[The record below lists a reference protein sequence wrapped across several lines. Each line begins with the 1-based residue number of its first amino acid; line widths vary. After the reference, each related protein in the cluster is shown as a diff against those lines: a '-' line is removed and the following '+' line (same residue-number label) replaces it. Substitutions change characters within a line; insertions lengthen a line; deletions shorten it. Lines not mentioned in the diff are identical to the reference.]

1 MFVVSSTTSSD
12 GDPRGPL
19 QANSLAAR
27 PNVRRDNQVK
37 AAAAV
42 FGVFLVVATGRVC
55 RWFPIRRN
63 HFVPGRHVTDHH
75 MRLCIKFRQI
85 HSTSVAAAKASI
97 KTAYR
102 VDKDPR
108 LPSHKRE
115 LRGRRRADPPA
126 GIFDTEIV
134 ALLKSAR
141 GHSGP

>member
-1 MFVVSSTTSSD
+1 M
-12 GDPRGPL
+12 
-19 QANSLAAR
+19 
-27 PNVRRDNQVK
+27 
-37 AAAAV
+37 
-42 FGVFLVVATGRVC
+42 
-55 RWFPIRRN
+55 
-63 HFVPGRHVTDHH
+63 PGRHVTDHH
-75 MRLCIKFRQI
+75 MRLYIKFRQI

-97 KTAYR
+97 SVATAYR

-126 GIFDTEIV
+126 GIFDTEIF